1 MANVQY
7 IEAPQMSV
15 KKVFDGLLVLQ
26 YQAGNKRALGQL
38 VKRHHKK
45 LCVQAYW
52 YTKDMD
58 ASKDIV
64 QDCWGIIINK
74 LGNLREPNRFGS
86 WATRIVTRKSLD
98 YLRKNTDRLK
108 KAKVDTIAEDYETMN
123 IKEDSIQQVRK
134 AISVLPKDQQI
145 VLRLF
150 YTQEYSLKEISGILE
165 ISVGTVKS
173 RLFHAREKL
182 KISLRDK

>member
-1 MANVQY
+1 
-7 IEAPQMSV
+7 MSV

-26 YQAGNKRALGQL
+26 YRAGNKKALGQL

-45 LCVQAYW
+45 LCAHSYW
-52 YTKDMD
+52 YTKDVD

-64 QDCWGIIINK
+64 QDCWGVMINK
-74 LGNLREPNRFGS
+74 LGNLREPNSFSS

-98 YLRKNTDRLK
+98 YISKNTDRLGK
-108 KAKVDTIAEDYETMN
+108 SKADTLEENTETTGF
-123 IKEDSIQQVRK
+123 KEDLIQQMRE
-134 AISVLPKDQQI
+134 AITVLPKNQQI

-150 YTQEYSLKEISGILE
+150 YTQEYTLKEISSILE

-182 KISLRDK
+182 KSILKTKL